1 MVFIWDLK
9 NAIWMDE
16 QSRAGNTC
24 VPINLHDIR
33 RDFVSPECVSAMNH
47 TARSISSE
55 WNFPSE
61 STWRW
66 RRRRRTFVPRV
77 VQSGSE
83 FSSAALLFQ
92 RYFFLQEKQF
102 YAEFIL
108 LHIHKSEKETKKNK
122 KQFRYF
128 PSVTWLSQNLKRHK
142 VDSAGP
148 SKCDLKKIKN
158 SLFSLPVRCWWVT
171 FLPGTC
177 VQLWAG
183 EFTAA
188 HHETPPAPW
197 WLTSRNTF
205 PNLPG
210 ETQQLAE
217 HFFSPALS
225 HLLSLKYCFFIAL

>member
-47 TARSISSE
+47 TARSISGE

-61 STWRW
+61 STWRRRR

-83 FSSAALLFQ
+83 FSAIVLKLYLFI
-92 RYFFLQEKQF
+92 YFCR
-102 YAEFIL
+102 
-108 LHIHKSEKETKKNK
+108 KSSFTQSLYCFTFMSLRKKRKKK

-148 SKCDLKKIKN
+148 SKCDFKKNKK
-158 SLFSLPVRCWWVT
+158 FV
-171 FLPGTC
+171 FL
-177 VQLWAG
+177 LAG
-183 EFTAA
+183 EVLVSDISAWNMRAA
-188 HHETPPAPW
+188 LGWWIHRSPPW
-197 WLTSRNTF
+197 NTS
-205 PNLPG
+205 
-210 ETQQLAE
+210 
-217 HFFSPALS
+217 S
-225 HLLSLKYCFFIAL
+225 SLVVD